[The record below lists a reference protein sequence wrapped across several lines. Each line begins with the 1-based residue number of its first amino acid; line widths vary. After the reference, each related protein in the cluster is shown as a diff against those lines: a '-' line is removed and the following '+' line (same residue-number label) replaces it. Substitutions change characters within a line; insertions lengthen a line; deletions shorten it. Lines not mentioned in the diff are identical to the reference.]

1 MPVNNTAN
9 NTNSSSYSY
18 LQYKNKITGLASGMD
33 IDSIMEKLMKA
44 ESAQMEKLQQTKQKF
59 EWKRDAYREVN
70 TTLSSFEK
78 GIFDNHGL
86 AKNWLE
92 KDVTS
97 SSSAISATANAS
109 ASGNLMISEA
119 KVATAGNIVVE
130 GKLAADQTI
139 DQDGSFKI
147 KAVNEKGEYTEKE
160 ITYKASDKVSD
171 LMSRINAS
179 GVGITAL
186 SSGNK
191 ISLQAN
197 ATGKGSEGSIVVT
210 EDAGKIFEKLGLTS
224 SADVPTKDQPL
235 KLAEG
240 TNGSITVN
248 GIEMQSSSN
257 KYNVAGYTLNVNK
270 SIEKTDAATTIS
282 STTDS
287 NKIVDNVKKFVETY
301 NGLIEDL
308 NKRVGEKK
316 NLSYQPLTDAQK
328 AEMSEE
334 EIKKWEEKAKSGL
347 LKGDATIKAALSEM
361 RSTLSQYGNGSDDM
375 LAKIGI
381 STTKTWADNGKLEVD
396 ENKLKSALE
405 QDPNV
410 VTRIFVGD
418 KESGTKGLVTA
429 LRTTAQDA
437 VKTIEKTAGRAS
449 MDNNAFSLGKN
460 IVDVDKKIADWKDRL
475 KSIEERYWKQ
485 FSAMENA
492 IQKANSQSAMF
503 MQ

>member
-1 MPVNNTAN
+1 
-9 NTNSSSYSY
+9 
-18 LQYKNKITGLASGMD
+18 MD

-86 AKNWLE
+86 AKNWLA

-109 ASGNLMISEA
+109 AAGNLTISEA

-130 GKLAADQTI
+130 GKLTADQTI

-171 LMSRINAS
+171 IMSRINAS

-197 ATGKGSEGSIVVT
+197 ATGKGAEGSIVVT
-210 EDAGKIFEKLGLTS
+210 EDAGKIFEKLGLTN
-224 SADVPTKDQPL
+224 SADAPTKDQPL

-248 GIEMQSSSN
+248 GIEMQSTSN

-328 AEMSEE
+328 AEMTED

-347 LKGDATIKAALSEM
+347 LKGDATIKTALSEM
-361 RSTLSQYGNGSDDM
+361 RATLSQYGNGSDDM

-396 ENKLKSALE
+396 EDKLKKALD

-418 KESGTKGLVTA
+418 KESGTTGLVAA

-503 MQ
+503 TQ

>member
-1 MPVNNTAN
+1 MPVNNTTN
-9 NTNSSSYSY
+9 NTSSSSYSY

-86 AKNWLE
+86 AKNWLA

-109 ASGNLMISEA
+109 AAGNLTISEA

-130 GKLAADQTI
+130 GKLTADQTI

-171 LMSRINAS
+171 IMSRINAS

-197 ATGKGSEGSIVVT
+197 ATGKGAEGSIVVT
-210 EDAGKIFEKLGLTS
+210 EDAGKIFEKLGLTN
-224 SADVPTKDQPL
+224 SADAPTKDQPL

-248 GIEMQSSSN
+248 GIEMQSTSN

-328 AEMSEE
+328 AEMTED

-347 LKGDATIKAALSEM
+347 LKGDATIKTALSEM
-361 RSTLSQYGNGSDDM
+361 RATLSQYGNGSDDM

-396 ENKLKSALE
+396 EDKLKKALD

-418 KESGTKGLVTA
+418 KESGTTGLVAA

-503 MQ
+503 TQ